1 MIDLRNT
8 KAISPLI
15 GKAISAVVETPGME
29 EYGEII
35 IQFSDGS
42 ELHIDAVPTKDGAK
56 LFAAAHIPKGG
67 ELVQSPRQ
75 VHGQVHGQVKW
86 KGSSAKDNAPF
97 NFVASTEDG
106 NPVEDLDLQDYDDE
120 TLTKMGR

>member
-75 VHGQVHGQVKW
+75 VHGQVKW

-97 NFVASTEDG
+97 NVVASTEAG

-120 TLTKMGR
+120 TLKKMGR